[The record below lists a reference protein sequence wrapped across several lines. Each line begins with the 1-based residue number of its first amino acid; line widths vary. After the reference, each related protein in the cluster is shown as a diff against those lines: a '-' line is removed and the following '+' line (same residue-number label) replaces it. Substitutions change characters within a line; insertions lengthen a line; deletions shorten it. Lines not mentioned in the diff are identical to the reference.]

1 MNVGFRNFHTLN
13 SFFPGG
19 EGGAGAFW
27 YENEM
32 EPLDFEF
39 ENLRKASVVT
49 CNYVFNSLI
58 VSLMILSRFPSLE
71 FMLMSFQHYQL

>member
-1 MNVGFRNFHTLN
+1 MRGAG
-13 SFFPGG
+13 S
-19 EGGAGAFW
+19 GAGAFW

-49 CNYVFNSLI
+49 CNYVFNSFFNDFI
-58 VSLMILSRFPSLE
+58 KVS
-71 FMLMSFQHYQL
+71 